1 MTTDNRNFKAVLA
14 SKLKFLGGTEHFVTG
29 TASTSRLDAHG
40 HVLHPEGARWD
51 ALPLELRRDHDP
63 SKPLGHIVELKATK
77 AGLKFKARIDSA
89 DAWAEMQAGGLRGVS
104 VSSKPIDIDRIDGKM
119 IWNEWT
125 IAEISLCEEPA
136 NGDAMVE
143 GWEIVETAKHVPVE
157 HYQPIVV
164 DTKAVQLR
172 DINTRLHD
180 LAKTRQKYARRHQQ
194 VVGAEREAMSSAL
207 RTVDA
212 EVQRLIE
219 RQVQLETGIEPEAKQ
234 AAAPAQPPRSWTV
247 KGLAEPE
254 YPWGAR
260 KSGDTDRIKKAW
272 NAFLEFHQDRLF
284 KLFQEMGED
293 PDEIARLEDIVI
305 AHGVENAGFLW
316 ASYRTQELEQRVA
329 ELEANQQ
336 KFAGV
341 HQRSLPY
348 RKGNLVVH
356 ASSLWIALADIP
368 EGVTP
373 GTSDLWQM
381 AVKAGSVG

>member
-1 MTTDNRNFKAVLA
+1 MTDTRNFKAVLA
-14 SKLKFLGGTEHFVTG
+14 SKLKFLGGAEHFVTG
-29 TASTSRLDAHG
+29 IASTSRLDAHG

-51 ALPLELRRDHDP
+51 ALPIELLREHDP
-63 SKPLGHIVELKATK
+63 NQPLGHIVELKATK

-89 DAWAEMQAGGLRGVS
+89 DAWADMRAGGLRGVS
-104 VSSKPIDIDRIDGKM
+104 VSSKPIDFDRIDGKM

-125 IAEISLCEEPA
+125 IAEISLCEAPA

-143 GWEIVETAKHVPVE
+143 GWEIVDTAKHAPIE
-157 HYQPIVV
+157 HHQSVVV
-164 DTKAVQLR
+164 DTKATQLR
-172 DINTRLHD
+172 DISTRLRD
-180 LAKTRQKYARRHQQ
+180 LAKARQKYANRYRQ
-194 VVGAEREAMSSAL
+194 VIGAERDAMAAAL
-207 RTVDA
+207 KTVDA
-212 EVQRLIE
+212 ETQRLIE
-219 RQVQLETGIEPEAKQ
+219 KQVQLETGIEPEAKQ
-234 AAAPAQPPRSWTV
+234 ATAPAQPPRSWEV

-260 KSGDTDRIKKAW
+260 KAGDKARIDKAFE
-272 NAFLEFHQDRLF
+272 AHLEYYQDHLA
-284 KLFQEMGED
+284 KVFQEIGQVPDDAATIED
-293 PDEIARLEDIVI
+293 TVFIHAVQK
-305 AHGVENAGFLW
+305 AGFIW
-316 ASYRTQELEQRVA
+316 TSRRVQELEERVA

-356 ASSLWIALADIP
+356 ASSLWVALADIP
-368 EGVTP
+368 EGAMP